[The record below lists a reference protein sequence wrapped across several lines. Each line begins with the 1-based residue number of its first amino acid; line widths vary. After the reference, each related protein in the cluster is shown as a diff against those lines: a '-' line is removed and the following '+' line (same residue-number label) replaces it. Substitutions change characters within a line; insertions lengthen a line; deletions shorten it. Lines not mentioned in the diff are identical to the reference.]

1 MKNLLLTMLFAA
13 GLSLSVSAQVA
24 NVKVTVTPLGD
35 KFEGR
40 HEVPFSSTTSDIL
53 VNENFEAM
61 TKGTPEAPDFNTPLA
76 SLDKDVSINP
86 ELTHGSQWYGHKIYQ
101 AGGALAMQSLSMD
114 QCILNTPRMDY
125 SGSVRLTFITRA
137 LKSTWTDEEGKLME
151 DGSAHL
157 IVGISD
163 EQGRKIETNQTT
175 SNLADLQMYED
186 MGWSEVTI
194 EFDNYRHTTVCL
206 SYLRAHALCSL
217 TT

>member
-61 TKGTPEAPDFNTPLA
+61 TKGTPEAPDFSTPLA

-86 ELTHGSQWYGHKIYQ
+86 ELTQRLAVISHGVERVVYFHATVAQRF
-101 AGGALAMQSLSMD
+101 
-114 QCILNTPRMDY
+114 CC
-125 SGSVRLTFITRA
+125 V
-137 LKSTWTDEEGKLME
+137 
-151 DGSAHL
+151 
-157 IVGISD
+157 IVGS
-163 EQGRKIETNQTT
+163 G
-175 SNLADLQMYED
+175 
-186 MGWSEVTI
+186 
-194 EFDNYRHTTVCL
+194 
-206 SYLRAHALCSL
+206 
-217 TT
+217 

>member
-1 MKNLLLTMLFAA
+1 MLFAA

-114 QCILNTPRMDY
+114 
-125 SGSVRLTFITRA
+125 
-137 LKSTWTDEEGKLME
+137 
-151 DGSAHL
+151 
-157 IVGISD
+157 
-163 EQGRKIETNQTT
+163 
-175 SNLADLQMYED
+175 
-186 MGWSEVTI
+186 
-194 EFDNYRHTTVCL
+194 
-206 SYLRAHALCSL
+206 
-217 TT
+217 

>member
-1 MKNLLLTMLFAA
+1 
-13 GLSLSVSAQVA
+13 
-24 NVKVTVTPLGD
+24 
-35 KFEGR
+35 
-40 HEVPFSSTTSDIL
+40 
-53 VNENFEAM
+53 
-61 TKGTPEAPDFNTPLA
+61 
-76 SLDKDVSINP
+76 
-86 ELTHGSQWYGHKIYQ
+86 
-101 AGGALAMQSLSMD
+101 MQSLSMD

-194 EFDNYRHTTVCL
+194 EFDNYSAYNGVSIVFAGTRT
-206 SYLRAHALCSL
+206 CSL